1 MAYQSKFTGATVDE
15 LLTVVQNWK
24 SDPDSMMEDIDKSAF
39 WDKITEADIL
49 GKLTEKGI
57 LGILTEGGILGK
69 LTEKGILGKLTEK
82 GILGKLTEEGIL
94 GILSGDGIVGK
105 FSDSNYSTI
114 ESKVWPKVSGQD
126 VVDKINT
133 VANNIVFTKFVDA
146 QAGAGDTTD

>member
-24 SDPDSMMEDIDKSAF
+24 ADPDSMMKDIDKSAF

-57 LGILTEGGILGK
+57 LG
-69 LTEKGILGKLTEK
+69 
-82 GILGKLTEEGIL
+82 KLTEEGIL
-94 GILSGDGIVGK
+94 GKLSGDGIVDK

-133 VANNIVFTKFVDA
+133 VASSIVFTKFVDA

>member
-24 SDPDSMMEDIDKSAF
+24 ADPDSMMADIDKSAF
-39 WDKITEADIL
+39 WSKISEDDILGKLTEAGIL

-57 LGILTEGGILGK
+57 LGILTEKGILGILTEDGILGK
-69 LTEKGILGKLTEK
+69 
-82 GILGKLTEEGIL
+82 
-94 GILSGDGIVGK
+94 LSGDGIVGK

-133 VANNIVFTKFVDA
+133 VASSIVFTKFVDA

>member
-24 SDPDSMMEDIDKSAF
+24 ADPDSMMEDIDKSAF
-39 WDKITEADIL
+39 WGKISEEDIL
-49 GKLTEKGI
+49 EKLTE
-57 LGILTEGGILGK
+57 E
-69 LTEKGILGKLTEK
+69 

-94 GILSGDGIVGK
+94 GKLSGDGIVGK

-133 VANNIVFTKFVDA
+133 VASSIVFTKFVDA

>member
-1 MAYQSKFTGATVDE
+1 MAYQSKFTGAMVDE

-24 SDPDSMMEDIDKSAF
+24 ADPDSMMTDIDKSAF
-39 WDKITEADIL
+39 WGKISEDDIL
-49 GKLTEKGI
+49 EKLTE
-57 LGILTEGGILGK
+57 EGILGK
-69 LTEKGILGKLTEK
+69 LTEKGILGK
-82 GILGKLTEEGIL
+82 
-94 GILSGDGIVGK
+94 LSGDGIVGK

-133 VANNIVFTKFVDA
+133 VASSIVFTKFVDA

>member
-24 SDPDSMMEDIDKSAF
+24 TDPDSIMTGIDKDAF
-39 WDKITEADIL
+39 WGKISEDDIL
-49 GKLTEKGI
+49 EKLTED
-57 LGILTEGGILGK
+57 
-69 LTEKGILGKLTEK
+69 

-94 GILSGDGIVGK
+94 GKLSGDGIVGK

-114 ESKVWPKVSGQD
+114 KSKVWPKVSGQD

-133 VANNIVFTKFVDA
+133 VTNSIVFTKFVDA

>member
-24 SDPDSMMEDIDKSAF
+24 ADPDSMMEDIDKSAF
-39 WDKITEADIL
+39 WDKITETDIL

-69 LTEKGILGKLTEK
+69 LTEEGILGK
-82 GILGKLTEEGIL
+82 
-94 GILSGDGIVGK
+94 LSGDGIVGK

-114 ESKVWPKVSGQD
+114 ASKVWPKVSGQD

-133 VANNIVFTKFVDA
+133 VASSIVFTKFVDA

>member
-24 SDPDSMMEDIDKSAF
+24 ADPDSMMEDIDKSAF

-49 GKLTEKGI
+49 E
-57 LGILTEGGILGK
+57 
-69 LTEKGILGKLTEK
+69 KLTEK

-94 GILSGDGIVGK
+94 GKLTEEGILGKLSGDGIVGK

-133 VANNIVFTKFVDA
+133 VASNIVFTKFVDA